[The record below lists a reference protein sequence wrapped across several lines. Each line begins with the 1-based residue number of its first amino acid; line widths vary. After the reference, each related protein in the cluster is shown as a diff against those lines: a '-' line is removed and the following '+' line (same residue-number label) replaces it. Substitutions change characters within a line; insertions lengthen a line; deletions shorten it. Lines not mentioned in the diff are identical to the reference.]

1 MNVSNTNNSLVTT
14 VVGSHAIPGWF
25 WTALNEIDK
34 GNYASTDIKEVY
46 NDAVNIAILDQER
59 SGIDIITDGEMR
71 RSHFV
76 QSFYKKM
83 DGIVQDPPLRLT
95 GIEGYDSPPRYHTTK
110 KVKIPKGLGIIEE
123 FKYLK
128 TQTNKPL
135 KVTCPGPLTLTIH
148 IRPKE
153 GYKDRLELAWDFV
166 DVINSELKEL
176 VKLGAEFIQID
187 EPSYAIIPGSDK
199 DWIELYNACVKDI
212 NAKIALHVCFGNF
225 SSRPRGKRNY
235 TWMFPELLNAK
246 SDQLVLEFANREMS
260 EINLWETFNIQKELC
275 AGIVDVK
282 SFYLETPEDVAE
294 RIRELLKY
302 VPPEKLSLSPD
313 CGFFQLPRWI
323 TYLKLEALVKGTN
336 IVKKELGII

>member
-1 MNVSNTNNSLVTT
+1 MSNTNNSLVTT

>member
-1 MNVSNTNNSLVTT
+1 VTT

-59 SGIDIITDGEMR
+59 AGIDIITDGEMR

>member
-1 MNVSNTNNSLVTT
+1 MNQDNNLLNTT

-59 SGIDIITDGEMR
+59 AGIDIITDGEMR

-83 DGIVQDPPLRLT
+83 VGIAQDPPLRLT
-95 GIEGYDSPPRYHTTK
+95 GIEGYDSPPRYHSTG
-110 KVKIPKGLGIIEE
+110 KIQIPHGLGIIEE

-148 IRPKE
+148 IRPQD

-199 DWIELYNACVKDI
+199 DWIELYNACVKDVD
-212 NAKIALHVCFGNF
+212 AKIGLHVCFGNF
-225 SSRPRGKRNY
+225 SSRPRGKRSY
-235 TWMFPELLNAK
+235 KWMFPELLNAK
-246 SDQLVLEFANREMS
+246 SEQLVLEFANREMS
-260 EINLWETFNIQKELC
+260 ESNLWETFDIQKELC

-282 SFYLETPEDVAE
+282 SFYVETPEDVAE

-302 VPPEKLSLSPD
+302 VPPNKLSVSPD

-336 IVKKELGII
+336 IVKRELGII

>member
-1 MNVSNTNNSLVTT
+1 
-14 VVGSHAIPGWF
+14 
-25 WTALNEIDK
+25 
-34 GNYASTDIKEVY
+34 
-46 NDAVNIAILDQER
+46 
-59 SGIDIITDGEMR
+59 
-71 RSHFV
+71 
-76 QSFYKKM
+76 M

>member
-59 SGIDIITDGEMR
+59 AGIDIITDGEMR

-135 KVTCPGPLTLTIH
+135 KVTCPGP
-148 IRPKE
+148 
-153 GYKDRLELAWDFV
+153 
-166 DVINSELKEL
+166 
-176 VKLGAEFIQID
+176 
-187 EPSYAIIPGSDK
+187 
-199 DWIELYNACVKDI
+199 
-212 NAKIALHVCFGNF
+212 
-225 SSRPRGKRNY
+225 
-235 TWMFPELLNAK
+235 
-246 SDQLVLEFANREMS
+246 
-260 EINLWETFNIQKELC
+260 
-275 AGIVDVK
+275 
-282 SFYLETPEDVAE
+282 
-294 RIRELLKY
+294 
-302 VPPEKLSLSPD
+302 
-313 CGFFQLPRWI
+313 
-323 TYLKLEALVKGTN
+323 
-336 IVKKELGII
+336 